1 MKIIHCAHGFFPE
14 GTGGVESYLRDVV
27 GAQRAAGH
35 DARLIT
41 GSLQH
46 WPEMGVE
53 EVELEGIPAW
63 RIHRDDLY
71 FDHFAKLHHPGVER
85 EVRRILAEQCPD
97 VVHVH
102 QWIRLTCNL
111 VEIADELGIPTI
123 VTLHDL
129 YTSCPRCFRVRPDDE
144 NCVRPLTVASC
155 LDCVPRFGHESERE
169 LRTSIDVYR
178 DSYLAELRIAG
189 GVLAASAATADL
201 VASSIGLERDR
212 VELLPL
218 AYAPRFE
225 GLRRAEAPAGD
236 EPYRFGYWGN
246 LTARKGVPILC
257 AAFRAL
263 CEEGLPRPA
272 ELHLFGR
279 VDTEALGRELEQLAN
294 GLPVT
299 FHGRFEYA
307 DLANAGLHAAVFPM
321 VCFETYGFVLDE
333 AFELGLPAVVT
344 DIGAIPTRAGDAA
357 IRVRPNDAGAMRDAL
372 RTLLSD
378 PARDAELRSAV
389 RPVGMSL
396 AEHVDALSAIYG
408 RLPRPGAG
416 TDQAG
421 HRRDRALA
429 RAELLRLQRESAQ
442 ARSLPPEGPR

>member
-111 VEIADELGIPTI
+111 VEIADELGIPTV

-144 NCVRPLTVASC
+144 NCVRPLSVSSC
-155 LDCVPRFGHESERE
+155 LDCVPRFGHETERE
-169 LRTSIDVYR
+169 LRQSIDVYR
-178 DSYLAELRIAG
+178 DSYAAELQTAG
-189 GVLAASAATADL
+189 AVLAASAATADL
-201 VASSIGLERDR
+201 VTASIGVLRDR
-212 VELLPL
+212 VQLLPL
-218 AYAPRFE
+218 AYAPRFGE
-225 GLRRAEAPAGD
+225 VAAAAAPPSD

-263 CEEGLPRPA
+263 CEEGLPRAA

-279 VDTEALGRELEQLAN
+279 VDTEALGRELDELTQ

-307 DLANAGLHAAVFPM
+307 DLAAAGLHAAVFPM

-333 AFELGLPAVVT
+333 AFELGLPAIVT
-344 DIGAIPTRAGDAA
+344 DIGAIPARAGDAA
-357 IRVRPNDAGAMRDAL
+357 IRVRPNDVPAMRDAL
-372 RTLLSD
+372 RQLLSD
-378 PARDAELRSAV
+378 PARDAELRRAV

-396 AEHVDALSAIYG
+396 GAHVEALSALYEG
-408 RLPRPGAG
+408 LPQPSASP
-416 TDQAG
+416 QEA
-421 HRRDRALA
+421 RRDRALA
-429 RAELLRLQRESAQ
+429 RAELSRLQRESAQ
-442 ARSLPPEGPR
+442 ARILPPDGPR